1 MAATL
6 PSYANVFIPDHAA
19 SGKLVA
25 DYGRNPS
32 AFPLNQYCQLVPVE
46 KVAGYYLEMTVE
58 EAGRILNAA
67 VDNFVWYDGQPRPE
81 GNDGTEAHNWMPFR
95 TRRQAYPFTIGQLT
109 ADQASWDI
117 VAQHAAIKT
126 RQAMTART
134 QLAITALTTA
144 GNYPTGHVLDVT
156 TDITG
161 GTGTWAESTTARSD
175 IKRAIAQGIEKILDA
190 TLNGVSP
197 DDLVLVVSS
206 AAAKEIA
213 ISQEIVDYIKA
224 SPEALA
230 QIRGELPG
238 GYVHYGLPNRLH
250 GVKLVIEDTRKVTSK
265 KGATRAVSPVLAAT
279 SAILL
284 SRPGGLVGTG
294 VGPNFSSIVWFSKEE
309 LNVEK
314 LDDRNNRRILGSVV
328 DDGCATMVGKAASVL
343 FTNIT

>member
-25 DYGRNPS
+25 DYGRNPG
-32 AFPLNQYCQLVPVE
+32 AFPLNQYCQIVPVE
-46 KVAGYYLEMTVE
+46 KIAGYYLEMTVE
-58 EAGRILNAA
+58 EAGRILSAT
-67 VDNFVWYDGQPRPE
+67 VDDFVWHDGQPAPE

-95 TRRQAYPFTIGQLT
+95 TVRRAFRFHIGQLT

-134 QLAITALTTA
+134 QLAVTALVTT
-144 GNYPTGHVLDVT
+144 GNYPSGHVMDVT
-156 TDITG
+156 AIPGATG
-161 GTGTWAESTTARSD
+161 NWAESTTARSD
-175 IKRAIAQGIEKILDA
+175 IKRSIATGIEKILDA

-197 DDLVLVVSS
+197 DDLVLVMSS

-213 ISQEIVDYIKA
+213 VCQEIVDYIKG
-224 SPEALA
+224 SPDALA
-230 QIRGELPG
+230 QIRGEIPG

-265 KGATRAVSPVLAAT
+265 KGAARAVSPVLAA
-279 SAILL
+279 SYAVLL

-294 VGPNFSSIVWFSKEE
+294 VGPNFSSIVWFAKEE

-314 LDDRNNRRILGSVV
+314 LDDRNNRRVLGRVV
-328 DDGCATMVGKAASVL
+328 DDGAATMVGKAASVL
-343 FTNIT
+343 FTSIT